1 MHAYVEA
8 FEKVLAN
15 LDALLELPFEPVPL
29 RY

>member
-1 MHAYVEA
+1 MRAYVEA

-15 LDALLELPFEPVPL
+15 LDELLGLPFEPVRL